1 MRVHR
6 ASGAQIGT
14 IPAPVVFVTVERN
27 TGGDVVATRDIGQTR
42 ACCLR
47 IGEGCESGL
56 RIAHA
61 RSMRLFALSL
71 ARALTKEPKARPRR
85 S

>member
-6 ASGAQIGT
+6 ASDTRIGA

-27 TGGDVVATRDIGQTR
+27 TGGEVVAIRDTGQAR

-61 RSMRLFALSL
+61 RGMRLFASSS
-71 ARALTKEPKARPRR
+71 RAHPY
-85 S
+85 